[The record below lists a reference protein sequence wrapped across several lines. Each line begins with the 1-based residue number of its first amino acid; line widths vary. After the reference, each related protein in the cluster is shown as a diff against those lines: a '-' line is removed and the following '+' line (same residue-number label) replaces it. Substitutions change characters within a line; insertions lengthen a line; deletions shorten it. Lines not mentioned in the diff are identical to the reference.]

1 MGMNESQRRLVLVI
15 FVYTCVEGLVVNLF
29 YPNPIAYLPK
39 DAMIAFLYLGMLSSQ
54 ASSGSLA
61 GLKGPIGI
69 FAAVCVLYLAFP
81 TPVNPIGLSVAL
93 KQRLFYIPLM
103 FAGYHF
109 LRGDAD
115 LVRLLRV
122 IAWSAIPVGLFGIY
136 LYFGGPFA
144 LRALGGG
151 YSHIFFSTTGE
162 AGIAFWR
169 VPGTFNSPA
178 QYGSYLSTVATYL
191 VGFLLV
197 RGLAPR
203 DRWMILGTLVCVMPA
218 MLVTGSRAPLLL
230 FFVMA
235 GLVAVLSRQ
244 FSRAGRVGLVAYFVM
259 VISLDYLGAGV
270 ADRVSSIFTQ
280 ENLDRFS
287 GTFFGQLW
295 ISQLAS
301 NVVGEG
307 LGTATIGARH
317 FSPPGSIKLV
327 ESYFGILATE
337 MGLLGVAS
345 FTTLA
350 VAVGAM
356 LMRLRRWM
364 RNAPGLSIWN
374 AGFVQLMAMLLLSM
388 NGTAFDAI
396 PGNLY
401 FWFFVGVLVKMVD
414 LERTRLMWSQF
425 GDDQARNDG

>member
-1 MGMNESQRRLVLVI
+1 MTESQRRLVLVI

-69 FAAVCVLYLAFP
+69 FAAVCLLYLAFP
-81 TPVNPIGLSVAL
+81 TPVNPIGMSVAL

-115 LVRLLRV
+115 LARLLRV
-122 IAWSAIPVGLFGIY
+122 IAWSAIPVSLFGIY

-178 QYGSYLSTVATYL
+178 QYGSYLSAVATYL

-203 DRWMILGTLVCVMPA
+203 DRWMILGALLCLMPA
-218 MLVTGSRAPLLL
+218 MLVSGSRAPLLL

-235 GLVAVLSRQ
+235 GLIAVLSRQ
-244 FSRAGRVGLVAYFVM
+244 FSRAGRVGLVAYFVV
-259 VISLDYLGAGV
+259 VISLDYFGAGV
-270 ADRVSSIFTQ
+270 ADRVASIFTQ
-280 ENLDRFS
+280 ENVDRFNQ
-287 GTFFGQLW
+287 TFFGQLW
-295 ISQLAS
+295 VTQLA
-301 NVVGEG
+301 NDLVGEG
-307 LGTATIGARH
+307 LGVATIGARH
-317 FSPPGSIKLV
+317 FTTTGTVKLV

-337 MGLLGVAS
+337 MGLFGVAS
-345 FTTLA
+345 FTVLA
-350 VAVGAM
+350 VSIAAVLLRM
-356 LMRLRRWM
+356 RRWM
-364 RNAPGLSIWN
+364 RNAPGLPIWN
-374 AGFVQLMAMLLLSM
+374 AGFLQVMAMLLLSM
-388 NGTAFDAI
+388 NGTALDAI

-414 LERTRLMWSQF
+414 LERTRLMWPQAG
-425 GDDQARNDG
+425 GDDQTRNDG